1 VLNFRRR
8 TILATVAFFAIASAL
23 TGVVS
28 NAAAAEPTKIR
39 FTLDWKLQGLHAWYF
54 WAKAKNYFAAE
65 NLDVTIDQGEGSA
78 VTVSRILSGA
88 YDAGFG
94 DLNAAI
100 QLAAAK
106 PGEAPVTVYM
116 IYNKAPFAIVTKA
129 SSPIH
134 SVKDLSGHKVGGPP
148 GGATLALLLLLEA
161 KNGVDP
167 ASVSI
172 TNVAPSLQEQILIQ
186 GQVDA
191 SLVFTAT
198 SYMNLL
204 AQKLDP
210 DKDFRWIY
218 YADSGIDL
226 YSNGV
231 MVSPKLIKDHPEAVR
246 GLVRA
251 INRALKETV
260 TDPNAAV
267 DLLAQVEPLINKDI
281 EKRRLVYV
289 YKTLVDTP
297 ETRALGLG
305 DVDDTRLDT
314 GIATLVQT
322 YNLPRTPKAGE
333 VFDRSFLPPKADRM
347 PVTLTN

>member
-1 VLNFRRR
+1 MSLLR
-8 TILATVAFFAIASAL
+8 TVVALVVASCCAMSSASAQDK
-23 TGVVS
+23 
-28 NAAAAEPTKIR
+28 TKIR

-54 WAKAKNYFAAE
+54 WAKAKNYFADE
-65 NLDVTIDQGEGSA
+65 NLDVTIDQGEGST
-78 VTVSRILSGA
+78 VTVTRIMSGA

-100 QLAAAK
+100 QVAATK

-129 SSPIH
+129 SGPIH
-134 SVKDLSGHKVGGPP
+134 SIKDLSGHKVGGPP
-148 GGATLALLLLLEA
+148 GGATLALLPLLEA

-191 SLVFTAT
+191 SVVFTAT
-198 SYMNLL
+198 SYLNLL

-226 YSNGV
+226 
-231 MVSPKLIKDHPEAVR
+231 
-246 GLVRA
+246 
-251 INRALKETV
+251 
-260 TDPNAAV
+260 
-267 DLLAQVEPLINKDI
+267 
-281 EKRRLVYV
+281 
-289 YKTLVDTP
+289 
-297 ETRALGLG
+297 
-305 DVDDTRLDT
+305 
-314 GIATLVQT
+314 
-322 YNLPRTPKAGE
+322 
-333 VFDRSFLPPKADRM
+333 
-347 PVTLTN
+347 